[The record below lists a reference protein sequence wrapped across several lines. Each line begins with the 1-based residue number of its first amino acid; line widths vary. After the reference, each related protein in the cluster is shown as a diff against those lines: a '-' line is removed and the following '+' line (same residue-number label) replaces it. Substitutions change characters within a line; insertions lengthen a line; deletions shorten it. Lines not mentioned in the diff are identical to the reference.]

1 MAIEAGE
8 AEKAQDDRPFDGPLA
23 SEEPPPVGELPPVGP
38 MPAPRPAKPRLRHR
52 VFPRT
57 VLGLASLIL
66 AASVGAAFSGAVLY
80 SYYEYRLQKTNDK
93 VNNLVS
99 TYQKQFDN
107 ARGDLAAQEAQAK
120 ADINAELG
128 PVRQLQASSEAVQA
142 LIKKIAP
149 SMFFVHTLDTGGQAS
164 VGSAFAIASNPR
176 QTLLLTSFT
185 TVQAAIK
192 QPGPEVFIRQ
202 GGADT
207 RVTVWTWDEKNDLAL
222 IILPRGNLPTLSP
235 ATATPPPVAGD
246 RVYAA
251 SGLGSLGASLSPGAI
266 TDVSA
271 AGLQHNAPV
280 GQAFQGGPLLN
291 STGEVLGVLSRT
303 YSPLNFTSDAV
314 WFSPYLRSA
323 CDRVLECP
331 GGNLNAATTGQH
343 P

>member
-1 MAIEAGE
+1 
-8 AEKAQDDRPFDGPLA
+8 
-23 SEEPPPVGELPPVGP
+23 
-38 MPAPRPAKPRLRHR
+38 
-52 VFPRT
+52 

-66 AASVGAAFSGAVLY
+66 AASIGAAFSGAVLY

-93 VNNLVS
+93 VNTLVNG
-99 TYQKQFDN
+99 YKKQFDN
-107 ARGDLAAQEAQAK
+107 ARADLAAQEAQAK

-149 SMFFVHTLDTGGQAS
+149 SMFFVHTLDAGGQAS
-164 VGSAFAIASNPR
+164 VGSAFAVVSNPR

-185 TVQAAIK
+185 TVQAATR
-192 QPGPEVFIRQ
+192 QPGPDVFVRQ
-202 GGADT
+202 GNTDT

-222 IILPRGNLPTLSP
+222 IILPRGNIPTLSP
-235 ATATPPPVAGD
+235 APATPPPVAGD

-271 AGLQHNAPV
+271 TGLQHNAPV

-291 STGEVLGVLSRT
+291 ATGNVLGVLSRT
-303 YSPLNFTSDAV
+303 YSPLNFASDSV
-314 WFSPYLRSA
+314 WFSPYLQAA
-323 CDRVLECP
+323 CGRVLRCP
-331 GGNLNAATTGQH
+331 GGNFGAATSGQQS
-343 P
+343 